1 MQYTLHATRRTPYG
15 ALRLVQAMPAWL
27 VKTRR
32 APSRHSRDAR
42 VYGHSTTAMHKLSTP
57 PPFPPIHRLLLSVIS
72 RVKRGSETP
81 LFVLFFFSHTL
92 LLSRQAVVTGVAPYP
107 RFLPSIFIA
116 HRVQQSHCSSIFH
129 TVLLT
134 HALALS
140 ASHFVHKKNII
151 PPRPSSRTS
160 SSQLRL
166 LGMICVLLAVR
177 RWQVLK
183 RAAVR
188 MGLHQGMYGVSR

>member
-1 MQYTLHATRRTPYG
+1 MRPTCY
-15 ALRLVQAMPAWL
+15 PAGSW
-27 VKTRR
+27 
-32 APSRHSRDAR
+32 
-42 VYGHSTTAMHKLSTP
+42 GE
-57 PPFPPIHRLLLSVIS
+57 SVI
-72 RVKRGSETP
+72 RLILGKLLVNLLQVVKRTN
-81 LFVLFFFSHTL
+81 TL
-92 LLSRQAVVTGVAPYP
+92 LLV
-107 RFLPSIFIA
+107 LP
-116 HRVQQSHCSSIFH
+116 
-129 TVLLT
+129 T
-134 HALALS
+134 HAIALS
-140 ASHFVHKKNII
+140 ASDFVHKKNII